1 MRIVCYKKY
10 TIKYRKSLYNFC
22 NQKAISKKEK
32 PLYYNGFSC
41 FGIIP
46 TLALALDFSLK
57 NALFDR
63 FLFTKSRLSG

>member
-1 MRIVCYKKY
+1 MWEIALLRMREV
-10 TIKYRKSLYNFC
+10 TLEHQNRTFPGRDL
-22 NQKAISKKEK
+22 EK
-32 PLYYNGFSC
+32 FG

-63 FLFTKSRLSG
+63 FLFTKSR

>member
-1 MRIVCYKKY
+1 MI
-10 TIKYRKSLYNFC
+10 
-22 NQKAISKKEK
+22 A
-32 PLYYNGFSC
+32 G

-46 TLALALDFSLK
+46 TLVLVLDFSVK